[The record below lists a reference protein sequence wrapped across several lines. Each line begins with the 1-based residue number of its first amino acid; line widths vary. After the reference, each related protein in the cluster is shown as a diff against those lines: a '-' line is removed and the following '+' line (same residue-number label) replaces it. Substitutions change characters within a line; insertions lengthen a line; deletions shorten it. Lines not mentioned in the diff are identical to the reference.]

1 MELKLLVNCRDDF
14 EAHFIEGLL
23 KTANIRVHKQYRGFG
38 HAYKIYSGVGQDVD
52 IFVAADRLE
61 EAQLLL
67 ESTHEVDDIEA
78 QQEEQGELE
87 EEQE

>member
-14 EAHFIEGLL
+14 EAHFVEGLL
-23 KTANIRVHKQYRGFG
+23 KTAGIRAHKQYRGFG

-52 IFVAADRLE
+52 IYVSSEHLE

-67 ESTHEVDDIEA
+67 ESTHREVNLEDDE
-78 QQEEQGELE
+78 
-87 EEQE
+87 